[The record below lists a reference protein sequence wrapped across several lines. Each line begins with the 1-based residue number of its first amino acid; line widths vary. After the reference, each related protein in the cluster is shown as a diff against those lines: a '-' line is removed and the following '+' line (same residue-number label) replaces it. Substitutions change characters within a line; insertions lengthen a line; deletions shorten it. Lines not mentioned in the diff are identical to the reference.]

1 MEWVGSERVTLRP
14 VKNNITKILAKH
26 LHPDSVYRD
35 IVKHYGSMV
44 GINADVY
51 GFGVHALRATAA
63 TNALAHNTDIA
74 KPEFE
79 DRRYTPK
86 ERIES
91 QLLIHSG
98 SCIYVHTHVLYQTW
112 IASIE

>member
-1 MEWVGSERVTLRP
+1 MD
-14 VKNNITKILAKH
+14 VKCAWMLTEIT
-26 LHPDSVYRD
+26 YR
-35 IVKHYGSMV
+35 KSQYGSMV

-86 ERIES
+86 ER
-91 QLLIHSG
+91 L
-98 SCIYVHTHVLYQTW
+98 
-112 IASIE
+112 

>member
-1 MEWVGSERVTLRP
+1 MCCNPCTGHTVRHRMLTERPSLCVYAHWPWCALCGP
-14 VKNNITKILAKH
+14 HLINLLAGAI
-26 LHPDSVYRD
+26 SVAET
-35 IVKHYGSMV
+35 V
-44 GINADVY
+44 
-51 GFGVHALRATAA
+51 L
-63 TNALAHNTDIA
+63 

>member
-44 GINADVY
+44 SINADVH

-74 KPEFE
+74 KVQ
-79 DRRYTPK
+79 
-86 ERIES
+86 ES
-91 QLLIHSG
+91 VDCQILFIYLTEIHCIYRGYAHDSCGWGHHSG
-98 SCIYVHTHVLYQTW
+98 L
-112 IASIE
+112 ARL